1 MAARDDPAELMPA
14 AELKPLLKLSRRRP
28 VSCAI
33 AMAKDRTGVVLLHR
47 RTKPRKLMAELRRQ
61 AAAAGIEL
69 NTGSIRFG
77 RAEVDGGSDS
87 MLVRFTVNKP
97 APEAMRRSLL
107 AQVRPA
113 GFQRCEI
120 TVDEGLETEAE
131 GDDDG
136 DDEDGD
142 DEEKDDSA
150 LRPAAAG
157 GAALMA
163 RLLALARQ
171 VAAVTAADPSRKQP
185 LVQLVSDTRASIK
198 GGELQVAESGL
209 AALRQALQAG
219 LPGSAA
225 DRDAPADALSAGNSR
240 HRDGA

>member
-131 GDDDG
+131 GDD
-136 DDEDGD
+136 EGD
-142 DEEKDDSA
+142 DEEGDDSA

-219 LPGSAA
+219 LPGGAA
-225 DRDAPADALSAGNSR
+225 GQDAPANALSAGSSQR
-240 HRDGA
+240 RDSS